1 MKAESFG
8 ACFGACADKVAGS
21 GYRSCGAPQAIMA
34 RGRGLSTQLQSR
46 IFALAG
52 AKRCPEKSPYRLS
65 SLLKVCAPTRA
76 EKGCINYDL
85 HVSPDNPGLLVFH
98 ENWVSK
104 EDLDAHLASPHI
116 DAFRAVAPDLSE
128 PANITLWSEIED

>member
-1 MKAESFG
+1 MPG
-8 ACFGACADKVAGS
+8 KVTVIA
-21 GYRSCGAPQAIMA
+21 YHREE
-34 RGRGLSTQLQSR
+34 R
-46 IFALAG
+46 ALREA
-52 AKRCPEKSPYRLS
+52 
-65 SLLKVCAPTRA
+65 LLKVCAPTRA
-76 EKGCINYDL
+76 EKGCINDL

-98 ENWVSK
+98 ENWVRE